1 MAEITVTKAKYDELL
16 EKLDYLEQTRRKEIS
31 DAIKVAREFGDLS
44 ENAEY
49 SAAKDEQVANEM
61 EIARLKDT
69 IAQAV
74 IIDETS
80 INTKSISIGNIVTVL
95 ELDDETN
102 KPITYTLV
110 STLEANSRENK
121 ISDKSPIGKAL
132 VGHTKGETVYAQT
145 PAGSLAIKILD
156 IAK

>member
-1 MAEITVTKAKYDELL
+1 MAGITVTKAKYDELL

-80 INTKSISIGNIVTVL
+80 INTKSISIGNTVKV
-95 ELDDETN
+95 LDVEEN
-102 KPITYTLV
+102 EEVTYTLV

-145 PAGSLAIKILD
+145 PAGSLAFKI
-156 IAK
+156 IAITK

>member
-1 MAEITVTKAKYDELL
+1 MAITVTKTKYNELV
-16 EKLDYLEQTRRKEIS
+16 ERLDYLERVKRKEIS

-49 SAAKDEQVANEM
+49 SAAKDEQVATET

-74 IIDETS
+74 VIDEKS
-80 INTKSISIGNIVTVL
+80 IGTKSISIGNVVKL
-95 ELDDETN
+95 LDVEEN
-102 KPITYTLV
+102 EEITYTVV
-110 STLEANSRENK
+110 STLEASSREHK
-121 ISDKSPIGKAL
+121 ISDQSPIGKAL

-145 PAGSLAIKILD
+145 PAGSIAFKILE
-156 IAK
+156 ISK

>member
-16 EKLDYLEQTRRKEIS
+16 ERLDYLEQTRRKEIS

-49 SAAKDEQVANEM
+49 SAAKDEQVANET

-95 ELDDETN
+95 DVEEN
-102 KPITYTLV
+102 EKVTYTLV

-145 PAGSLAIKILD
+145 PAGSLAFKILD

>member
-1 MAEITVTKAKYDELL
+1 MAEITVTQAKYDELTQRL
-16 EKLDYLEQTRRKEIS
+16 EYLEQIRRKEIS
-31 DAIKVAREFGDLS
+31 DAIKAAREFGDLS

-49 SAAKDEQVANEM
+49 SAAKDEQVANES

-74 IIDETS
+74 VINEKS
-80 INTKSISIGNIVTVL
+80 INTKSVSIGNIVKVL
-95 ELDDETN
+95 DVEEN
-102 KPITYTLV
+102 EEIVYTIV

-132 VGHTKGETVYAQT
+132 VGRTKGETVQAVT
-145 PAGSLAIKILD
+145 PGGGIALKILE
-156 IAK
+156 ISK

>member
-1 MAEITVTKAKYDELL
+1 MAITVTKTKYNELV
-16 EKLDYLEQTRRKEIS
+16 ERLDYLERVKRKEIS

-49 SAAKDEQVANEM
+49 SAAKDEQVATET

-74 IIDETS
+74 VIDEKS
-80 INTKSISIGNIVTVL
+80 IGTKSISIGNVVKL
-95 ELDDETN
+95 LDVAEN
-102 KPITYTLV
+102 EEITYTVV
-110 STLEANSRENK
+110 STLEASSREHK
-121 ISDKSPIGKAL
+121 ISDQSPIGKAL

-145 PAGSLAIKILD
+145 PAGSIAFKILE
-156 IAK
+156 ISK